1 METVQL
7 ATRIDS
13 RIKKTVDLVCKQRGL
28 KLNKF
33 VEEALLSQLE
43 ELEDIADIQALRKEA
58 SRPLSEIMK
67 DLKKHGKL

>member
-1 METVQL
+1 MEMVQL
-7 ATRIDS
+7 ATRINS
-13 RIKKTVDLVCKQRGL
+13 KIKKTVDLVCKQQGL

-33 VEEALLSQLE
+33 VEEALLSRLE
-43 ELEDIADIQALRKEA
+43 EFEDIEEIQGLQREN

>member
-43 ELEDIADIQALRKEA
+43 EWEDIADVQSLRKEA